1 MKTFFT
7 FANMSE
13 SIKTIT
19 EKAKQELNRIYSE
32 SEIKLLIRVIFDHLM
47 EWDYTKIVMNYYDP
61 LPNETYSKAI
71 EIINRLAS
79 NEPIQYIIGYEY
91 FMGNKFYVDNSTLI
105 PRPETEELVKGIIE
119 REHKS
124 ANAILDIGTG
134 SGIIAISLA
143 KHFTNATV
151 SACDISSSAI
161 KMAQQNAQHNNT
173 KVNFIEMDI
182 LNWAD
187 YNIGKFDII
196 VSNPPYITEQ
206 EKSDMEQQVL
216 EHEPHTAL
224 FVPNTE
230 PLLFYKAIAEFG
242 TKHLNCN
249 GELWFEI
256 NRAYGKECCDMLQA
270 MGYTNIELKKDQF
283 DNDRVISAVWMS

>member
-61 LPNETYSKAI
+61 LPNDIYAKATQ
-71 EIINRLAS
+71 IISRLAS
-79 NEPIQYIIGYEY
+79 HEPIQYIIGYEY

-105 PRPETEELVKGIIE
+105 PRPETEELVKGVIE
-119 REHKS
+119 KQHQQVNS
-124 ANAILDIGTG
+124 ILDIGTG

-143 KHFTNATV
+143 KHFSNAIVT
-151 SACDISSSAI
+151 ACDISNNAI
-161 KMAQQNAQHNNT
+161 RMAQRNAQYNNAT
-173 KVNFIEMDI
+173 VNFIEMDI
-182 LNWAD
+182 LNWGN
-187 YNIGKFDII
+187 YQIGKFDII

-206 EKSDMEQQVL
+206 EKREMEQQVL
-216 EHEPHTAL
+216 GHEPHTAL
-224 FVPNTE
+224 FVPDSE

-242 TKHLNCN
+242 TKHLNN
-249 GELWFEI
+249 GAELWFEI
-256 NRAYGKECCDMLQA
+256 NRAYGKECCHMLQT
-270 MGYTNIELKKDQF
+270 MGYTNVELKKDQF